1 MPTLALFPASAP
13 TTAPS
18 FSVSVLPLL
27 RLALALVLN
36 GLAFLGG
43 LASEPPWPSA
53 SSGPQTPP
61 APAAG
66 SCAGRAWTRT
76 SPG

>member
-1 MPTLALFPASAP
+1 MPTLALSPASAP

-36 GLAFLGG
+36 GLAFRGTCLAAGG
-43 LASEPPWPSA
+43 EGRRLEEPETQRREKRA
-53 SSGPQTPP
+53 RMTQPQTKCPH
-61 APAAG
+61 G
-66 SCAGRAWTRT
+66 
-76 SPG
+76 